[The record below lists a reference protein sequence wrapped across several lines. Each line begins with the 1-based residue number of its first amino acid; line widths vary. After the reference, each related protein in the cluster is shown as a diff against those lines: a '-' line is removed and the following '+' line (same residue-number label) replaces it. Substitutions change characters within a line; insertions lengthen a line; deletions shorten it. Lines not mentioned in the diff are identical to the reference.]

1 MLELFF
7 LASNVVTLI
16 IVIVAIVLL
25 LAIIISLL
33 IYKFSNKKYY
43 LNKLD
48 TLLNKISI
56 NNKTQ
61 IEAYLN
67 RLSAIASRNDEYV
80 EINNNYKERYDELD
94 VDKRDALI
102 LKHNELK
109 EKIATTPK
117 LKKDLIDKIKAFE
130 NDVEMYSL
138 ECDSLSKDLKQ
149 VFLEADELRIELT
162 KYQNQYQEV
171 LGDVAKYS
179 QSLTICIEELNTY
192 LNNIEMYFELL
203 DDNIAA
209 AAYDLA
215 KKNLQEIK
223 GMLANVYGNIELIAQ
238 YCNKV
243 DVIIPQQLDDLLNKS
258 DKLESEGYVV
268 SQAHVYEF
276 VDNTNKLLNQCRSNF
291 KLLSFGNFDEIFNEI
306 QNKIAEVHAHLDNEV
321 MAKNELDEKFKIVNV
336 KINDAENDFI
346 KTKRQFLRMV
356 DYYKLPDEINLRF
369 ENFIK
374 NATYLADLK
383 REYDG
388 YVIVDAKIPASFML
402 EKVSKMDAISSE
414 ILSDI
419 EYFTSYFQDI
429 KNYAEKSF
437 DRVNELTT
445 NLIKLSGKLR
455 KCKCF
460 AVYNKYAKSINQT
473 LSTLSEYKTLLLL
486 KPIDLAK
493 LLTDFSN
500 IDSYSN
506 DLIKKINID
515 FENYET
521 VKKCIVFTN
530 PLRYQF
536 ADVDLALREV
546 EDLFTKG
553 DYILAQEK
561 INYVLNNYHPAAYDS
576 FKGQ

>member
-1 MLELFF
+1 MLKLFYF
-7 LASNVVTLI
+7 SINITII
-16 IVIVAIVLL
+16 IVIVAVVLL
-25 LAIIISLL
+25 IALIISLL

-48 TLLNKISI
+48 ALLNKISI
-56 NNKTQ
+56 SNKTQ
-61 IEAYLN
+61 IESYLN
-67 RLSAIASRNDEYV
+67 RLNAIANRNDDYI
-80 EINNNYKERYDELD
+80 EIESKYKERFDELD
-94 VDKRDALI
+94 VDKRDALL
-102 LKHNELK
+102 LKHSELK

-117 LKKDLIDKIKAFE
+117 LNKELIDKIKAFE

-138 ECDSLSKDLKQ
+138 ECDALSKDLKQ

-171 LGDVAKYS
+171 LNDVAKYN
-179 QSLTICIEELNTY
+179 QSLSICLDELNNY

-203 DDNIAA
+203 DDNIIAA
-209 AAYDLA
+209 SYDLA
-215 KKNLQEIK
+215 KKNLQDIK
-223 GMLANVYGNIELIAQ
+223 GMLSNVYGNIELIAQ

-243 DVIIPQQLDDLLNKS
+243 DVLIPQQLDDLLEKN

-268 SQAHVYEF
+268 SHANVYEF
-276 VDNTNKLLNQCRSNF
+276 IDNTNKLLNQCRSNF

-321 MAKNELDEKFKIVNV
+321 LAKNELDEKYKVVSV
-336 KINDAENDFI
+336 KIENAENDFI

-356 DYYKLPDEINLRF
+356 DYYKLPEEINLRF
-369 ENFIK
+369 DNFIK

-388 YVIVDAKIPASFML
+388 YVIVNAKIPASFML
-402 EKVSKMDAISSE
+402 EKVGKMDTISSE

-429 KNYAEKSF
+429 KTYAEKAF
-437 DRVNELTT
+437 NRINDLTT
-445 NLIKLSGKLR
+445 SLIMLNGRLR

-460 AVYNKYAKSINQT
+460 AVYNKYASSVNNTLNQ
-473 LSTLSEYKTLLLL
+473 LDEYKKLLLL
-486 KPIDLAK
+486 KPIDLEK
-493 LLTDFSN
+493 LLTDFSTIEAYS
-500 IDSYSN
+500 IDLVKN
-506 DLIKKINID
+506 INID
-515 FENYET
+515 FDNYET
-521 VKKCIVFTN
+521 VKKCIIFTN

-536 ADVDLALREV
+536 ADVDLSLREV
-546 EDLFTKG
+546 EDLFIKG
-553 DYILAQEK
+553 EYTLAQEK
-561 INYVLNNYHPAAYDS
+561 INYILNNYHPAAYDS